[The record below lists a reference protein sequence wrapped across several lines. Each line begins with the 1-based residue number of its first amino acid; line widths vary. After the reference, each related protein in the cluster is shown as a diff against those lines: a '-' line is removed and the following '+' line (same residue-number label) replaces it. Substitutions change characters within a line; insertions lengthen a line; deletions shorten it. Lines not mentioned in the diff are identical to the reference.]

1 MRFSPRQQITKA
13 SNSDV
18 SQLPLPVSKIL
29 DQKSARKRR
38 FEIRTKKEGRVEV
51 DWNVSIL
58 KSKIKVAVEIGE
70 KKHPS
75 LSTSEKAAYSFYC
88 ES

>member
-1 MRFSPRQQITKA
+1 MSLNYL
-13 SNSDV
+13 S
-18 SQLPLPVSKIL
+18 LY
-29 DQKSARKRR
+29 RKYL
-38 FEIRTKKEGRVEV
+38 IRNQPEKEDLKYEQRMEGRVEV
-51 DWNVSIL
+51 NWNVSIL

-75 LSTSEKAAYSFYC
+75 LSTSEKAAYSFYW

>member
-1 MRFSPRQQITKA
+1 MSLNYL
-13 SNSDV
+13 S
-18 SQLPLPVSKIL
+18 LY
-29 DQKSARKRR
+29 RKYL
-38 FEIRTKKEGRVEV
+38 IRNQPEKEDLKHEQRMEGRVEV

-75 LSTSEKAAYSFYC
+75 LSTSEKTAYSFYW

>member
-1 MRFSPRQQITKA
+1 MSLNYL
-13 SNSDV
+13 S
-18 SQLPLPVSKIL
+18 LY
-29 DQKSARKRR
+29 RKYL
-38 FEIRTKKEGRVEV
+38 IRNQPEKEDLKYEQRMEGRVEV

-70 KKHPS
+70 KKQPS
-75 LSTSEKAAYSFYC
+75 LSTSEKTAYSFYW

>member
-1 MRFSPRQQITKA
+1 MSLNYL
-13 SNSDV
+13 S
-18 SQLPLPVSKIL
+18 LY
-29 DQKSARKRR
+29 RKYL
-38 FEIRTKKEGRVEV
+38 IRNQPEKEDLKYEQRMEGRVEV

-75 LSTSEKAAYSFYC
+75 LSTSEKAAYSFYW